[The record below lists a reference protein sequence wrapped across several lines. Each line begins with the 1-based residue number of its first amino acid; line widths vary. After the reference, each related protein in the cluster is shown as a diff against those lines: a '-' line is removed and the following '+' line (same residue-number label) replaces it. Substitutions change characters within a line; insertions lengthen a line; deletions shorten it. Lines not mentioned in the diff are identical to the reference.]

1 MAKRDLFTT
10 AQYLAPELMSVGEEE
25 AYILFKYIHKPMNIT
40 GNISVITNSFNGYDT
55 RIY

>member
-10 AQYLAPELMSVGEEE
+10 AQYVAPELMSVGEEN
-25 AYILFKYIHKPMNIT
+25 AYILFKDILKPKKIT
-40 GNISVITNSFNGYDT
+40 GNLSVITNPFDGYDT